1 MIVPDT
7 MRTAE
12 PGKLRGRI
20 RFRVGQEPEPGFPAD
35 LQDEPDRVPQPP
47 PEAGR
52 RGRVI

>member
-35 LQDEPDRVPQPP
+35 LQDEPTEFRSRHQKPADG
-47 PEAGR
+47 EG
-52 RGRVI
+52 